1 MEQKKSSVQRV
12 IDALSELD
20 IHSQVKELPDSTR
33 TAQEAAN
40 AVNCH
45 LGQIVK
51 SLVFQ
56 TKSSLKPV
64 LILTSG
70 ENQVNEKKVSEVL
83 GDEIKFAPARFVR
96 EHTGFAIGGVS
107 PYGLK
112 KEIPILFDEDLLKYE
127 VIWAAA
133 GSHNAV
139 FSIPPQQLVTTTG
152 AKVISVQ

>member
-1 MEQKKSSVQRV
+1 MEQMKSSVQRV
-12 IDALSELD
+12 IDTLTGLD

-40 AVNCH
+40 AVDCH

-56 TKSSLKPV
+56 TKSSLKPI

-70 ENQVNEKKVSEVL
+70 ENQVNENMVGELL
-83 GDEIKFAPARFVR
+83 GEEIKFAPARFVR
-96 EHTGFAIGGVS
+96 EQTGFAIGGVS
-107 PYGLK
+107 PYGLI
-112 KEIPILFDEDLLKYE
+112 KEIPIFIDEDLLKYE

-139 FSIPPQQLVTTTG
+139 FSIAPQQLVTTTG
-152 AKVISVQ
+152 ARVISVQ